1 MLWGLHVYCGN
12 SLPQSVGASSLFT
25 WPSSQK
31 RKPVKAVI
39 YSETMHGSRSIQKL
53 RDIRKRG

>member
-39 YSETMHGSRSIQKL
+39 YSETMRGSRST
-53 RDIRKRG
+53 